1 MDQLQKKNKLS
12 KTEANSAF
20 YIIIFLIII
29 FVLFVCIA
37 IFIISHSVDFSKA
50 SLGTYNIPLKTLLYI
65 IGGIVAL
72 GVLFVLVNSRYEM
85 YFQKRESIGIDRP
98 TQSFGQF
105 WKPGTNAD
113 KKDKTDKSTKT
124 SLTIT
129 SDEFPMTTAATYSV
143 GFELMVADTRS
154 NDIQGPFRHI
164 IHRGSNDIK
173 DFTRNSPGSIPKGR
187 GDLNDGLPS
196 EMNPGIFVDQ
206 FTNDII
212 IFVDSDPIKQGNQA
226 FRESIRLT
234 DIPLRKPF
242 SLHITLHDQ
251 ILEVY
256 VNCRLAGSKLLH
268 GLPRAV
274 SNNWFGLAGFSP
286 APAVIQNV
294 KLWDIDLYA
303 SEIRNMCSEIT
314 ISKDA
319 EPTTC
324 SKC

>member
-1 MDQLQKKNKLS
+1 MDQLQKKNNAS

-29 FVLFVCIA
+29 SVIFVCIA
-37 IFIISHSVDFSKA
+37 IFIISQSMDLTNLT
-50 SLGTYNIPLKTLLYI
+50 LGTYNIPFKNGLYI
-65 IGGIVAL
+65 LGGIVAL

-85 YFQKRESIGIDRP
+85 YFQKRESIGVDRP
-98 TQSFGQF
+98 AQPFGMF
-105 WKPGTNAD
+105 WKPGTSAD
-113 KKDKTDKSTKT
+113 KTTKNA
-124 SLTIT
+124 LTIT
-129 SDEFPMTTAATYSV
+129 SDEFPMTSPATYSV
-143 GFELMVADTRS
+143 GFELMVADTRA

-164 IHRGSNDIK
+164 IHRGSNDIRN
-173 DFTRNSPGSIPKGR
+173 FTRNSPGSIPKGR

-212 IFVDSDPIKQGNQA
+212 IFVDTDPIKEGNQA

-242 SLHITLHDQ
+242 SLHVTLHEQ
-251 ILEVY
+251 ILEIY
-256 VNCRLAGSKLLH
+256 VNCRLAGSKILN

-274 SNNWFGLAGFSP
+274 SNNWFGLAGFSA
-286 APAVIQNV
+286 APAIIQNV

-303 SEIRNMCSEIT
+303 SEIRNMCPKII
-314 ISKDA
+314 ISKDV
-319 EPTTC
+319 EPNTC